1 MEWESIVL
9 DRETMNV
16 STDVLTAFVKVAEHL
31 SVSAAA
37 ADLGISKGVV
47 SKRVAQLEEAVQA
60 ALFSRSTRRVALTP
74 AGEVYLEF
82 ARQALRAVADAGERL
97 RDLRQELS
105 GQIRITAPVSWGQ
118 KVLAGLLPEFLALHP
133 AIEVELLLGDRLMDI
148 AYERIDIALRMTAS
162 ASPELAVTPVARLD
176 FVICAAPAHL
186 DRAGVPTTPAELV
199 NHPCMSYWR
208 ESSDDAWLLVNTDQ
222 SQAAQTVRVR
232 GRYHANNP
240 EAVACAA
247 LAGLGVAMLPL
258 YACVDE
264 LATGRLVRLLPA
276 WTPVTKFGTRIIA
289 VAAPDRMRLARNR
302 ALLAY
307 LKDRLAPFESVW

>member
-1 MEWESIVL
+1 MECESIVL
-9 DRETMNV
+9 KQETMNI

-47 SKRVAQLEEAVQA
+47 SKRVAQLEGAVQA

-74 AGEVYLEF
+74 AGETYLEF

-105 GQIRITAPVSWGQ
+105 GQIRLTAPVSWGQ

-162 ASPELAVTPVARLD
+162 ATPELAVTPVAKLD
-176 FVICAAPAHL
+176 FVVCAAPSHL
-186 DRAGVPTTPAELV
+186 ATAGVPAAPADLV

-208 ESSDDAWLLVNTDQ
+208 ESSDDAWRLERRGQ
-222 SQAAQTVRVR
+222 AQTVRVR

-258 YACVDE
+258 YVCVDD
-264 LATGRLVRLLPA
+264 LAAGRLVRLLA
-276 WTPVTKFGTRIIA
+276 EWTPITKFGTRIIA
-289 VAAPDRMRLARNR
+289 VAAPDRMRLSRNR
-302 ALLAY
+302 ALLGY
-307 LKDRLAPFESVW
+307 LQKKLT

>member
-1 MEWESIVL
+1 MECESIVL
-9 DRETMNV
+9 KQETMNI

-74 AGEVYLEF
+74 AGETYLEF

-97 RDLRQELS
+97 RDLRQDLS
-105 GQIRITAPVSWGQ
+105 GQIRLTAPVSWGQ

-148 AYERIDIALRMTAS
+148 AYERIDIALRMTVS
-162 ASPELAVTPVARLD
+162 TTPELAVTPVAKLD
-176 FVICAAPAHL
+176 FVVCAAPAHL
-186 DRAGVPTTPAELV
+186 AAAGVPTAPADLV

-208 ESSDDAWLLVNTDQ
+208 ESSDDAWRLERRGQ
-222 SQAAQTVRVR
+222 AQTVRVR

-258 YACVDE
+258 YVCVDDI
-264 LATGRLVRLLPA
+264 AAGRLVRLLA
-276 WTPVTKFGTRIIA
+276 EWTPITKFGTRIIA

-302 ALLAY
+302 ALLGF
-307 LKDRLAPFESVW
+307 LQERLA